1 MSTRSSLLALA
12 TLGVLV
18 AGLALPLPARGQGL
32 GDTAAREK
40 QKRGAKPPPAKVYTN
55 QDLKPEKGAEEAQP
69 AAGDAAGAAPA
80 GSGALPV
87 PAGGS
92 GGAVTSRPTDPVE
105 RERHERSLLEA
116 EWRMRF
122 ANAREELANAE
133 AAAWTD
139 AYRIDFVGGQ
149 PVQVRTRERI
159 ETAELKRARAA
170 LAELEEEFRRTGLP
184 AGWARE

>member
-1 MSTRSSLLALA
+1 MSARALVLSA
-12 TLGVLV
+12 ALGVLV
-18 AGLALPLPARGQGL
+18 AGLAGPPSARAQGL
-32 GDTAAREK
+32 GDAAAREK
-40 QKRGAKPPPAKVYTN
+40 QKRGTKPPPEKVYTN
-55 QDLKPEKGAEEAQP
+55 QDLKPEKGTSGGQP
-69 AAGDAAGAAPA
+69 EAGDSAGAAPA
-80 GSGALPV
+80 GAATTTAA
-87 PAGGS
+87 PAASPAAS
-92 GGAVTSRPTDPVE
+92 GGARPGDPVE
-105 RERHERSLLEA
+105 RERHDRSLLEA

-139 AYRIDFVGGQ
+139 AYRIDIVGGQ

-159 ETAELKRARAA
+159 ETPELKRARAA